1 MKKLIFTKKKLL
13 WKDVKFMNAVK
24 EVIKKPDE
32 LEEFEILLLDIAKL
46 SPGKRALVTAYT
58 EGFIAAEKC
67 TEKELTKV

>member
-1 MKKLIFTKKKLL
+1 
-13 WKDVKFMNAVK
+13 MNAVK